1 MSICGRW
8 VLDNMEFYSAK
19 YKIQKYINGEWVD
32 YSVGKGRIIVIA
44 ESHDLAVAKV
54 DMMLD
59 SMSNSKDKFRAVLNG
74 TVKKCI
80 GVKTFESE
88 SNMSIRPFYY

>member
-1 MSICGRW
+1 
-8 VLDNMEFYSAK
+8 MEFYSAK
-19 YKIQKYINGEWVD
+19 YKIQKYISGEWVD

-59 SMSNSKDKFRAVLNG
+59 SMSKNKNKFRAVLNG

-80 GVKTFESE
+80 GLKLFESE
-88 SNMSIRPFYY
+88 SNTSIRPFYY

>member
-1 MSICGRW
+1 MI
-8 VLDNMEFYSAK
+8 DNMEFYSAK

-54 DMMLD
+54 DMMID
-59 SMSNSKDKFRAVLNG
+59 SMSNNKNKFRAVLNKKI
-74 TVKKCI
+74 KKCI
-80 GVKTFESE
+80 GLKLFESE
-88 SNMSIRPFYY
+88 SNTSIRPFYY

>member
-1 MSICGRW
+1 
-8 VLDNMEFYSAK
+8 MEFYSAK
-19 YKIQKYINGEWVD
+19 YKIQKYINGEWMD

-54 DMMLD
+54 DMMLN
-59 SMSNSKDKFRAVLNG
+59 SMSNNKDKFRAVLHG
-74 TVKKCI
+74 MVKKCMGLKI
-80 GVKTFESE
+80 FESE

>member
-1 MSICGRW
+1 MK
-8 VLDNMEFYSAK
+8 FYSAK

-32 YSVGKGRIIVIA
+32 YNVGKSRIIVIA

-54 DMMLD
+54 DMMID
-59 SMSNSKDKFRAVLNG
+59 SMSNNKNKFRAVLNG

-80 GVKTFESE
+80 GLKIFEFE
-88 SNMSIRPFYY
+88 SNMSIKPFYY

>member
-1 MSICGRW
+1 
-8 VLDNMEFYSAK
+8 MEFYSAK

-32 YSVGKGRIIVIA
+32 YNVGKSRIIVIA

-54 DMMLD
+54 DMMID
-59 SMSNSKDKFRAVLNG
+59 SMSNNKNKFRAVLNG

-80 GVKTFESE
+80 GLKIFEFE
-88 SNMSIRPFYY
+88 SNMSIKPFYY

>member
-1 MSICGRW
+1 MLAR
-8 VLDNMEFYSAK
+8 
-19 YKIQKYINGEWVD
+19 
-32 YSVGKGRIIVIA
+32 GRIIVIA
-44 ESHDLAVAKV
+44 ESHDLAAAKV